1 MKDAFSMLSDATG
14 LDGTGIPRPIPIF
27 YRALM
32 ASLPPVVRSLTNVRY
47 QGLDRRPRNGPV
59 ILAGNHTSHIDPIVV
74 IMGARVPVRY
84 LAKTEHFNGGF
95 TKFVMISTGQ
105 IDTNRESGGIEA
117 LSSAVDVLSDDGWM
131 GIFPEGTR
139 SRRASPPFLQKGK
152 TGIAR
157 LAARFPHA
165 SVVPIC
171 IKGARKFMEPGKA
184 RIRLFTPIEVEF
196 GEPITF
202 SKWITSSKGFNLTEA
217 EVIQIFDSNPEEIQQ
232 TMGKLYRRF
241 TDQLMATLK
250 NMGAP

>member
-47 QGLDRRPRNGPV
+47 LGLDRLPRNGPV

-139 SRRASPPFLQKGK
+139 SRRASPPSYKRV
-152 TGIAR
+152 R
-157 LAARFPHA
+157 L
-165 SVVPIC
+165 
-171 IKGARKFMEPGKA
+171 G
-184 RIRLFTPIEVEF
+184 
-196 GEPITF
+196 
-202 SKWITSSKGFNLTEA
+202 
-217 EVIQIFDSNPEEIQQ
+217 
-232 TMGKLYRRF
+232 
-241 TDQLMATLK
+241 
-250 NMGAP
+250 